1 MRHFAGFRISTTHA
15 FDVTGRHFIP
25 DGESFHIKQMALSE
39 RARPG
44 EQACVRMRAA
54 AHPSADLVICTLRPG
69 CEQVVLD
76 LVLTQGDEAVFV
88 VSGAPVDVSRQ
99 GRKPRPL
106 SSQVAAPSLLTLTRP
121 ASDSCEAGH
130 WLLLPER

>member
-25 DGESFHIKQMALSE
+25 DGESFHIKQMVLSE

-69 CEQVVLD
+69 CEQLVLD

-106 SSQVAAPSLLTLTRP
+106 SS
-121 ASDSCEAGH
+121 
-130 WLLLPER
+130 